1 MRQKKILLE
10 KIYRDIRKEIKSE
23 QISWHFHSFFVFWKG
38 WFKMKEKKKLSKL
51 EKCLVQEFEADMKT
65 ADRFL
70 RDEECSLPCGS
81 SPGMFLSELFQSCSN
96 LPETDPFSRFAA
108 NQDDLLDAG
117 RISILSREA
126 GAGGCMVSFSRRTC
140 DVNGRHYA
148 ISDTAYIQIKVEDP
162 GICCSM
168 FMNAANV
175 FAAELFAD
183 TFDKCFMMAE
193 VVNSDRICVPLHG
206 FRLFSMHKETGRGD
220 ETGIIVECVKSS
232 YTGMHGGI
240 IYGTALDRIRRKL
253 WRDGHTDDFAN
264 KRIKK

>member
-23 QISWHFHSFFVFWKG
+23 QISWHFHSFFCVLERMVQ
-38 WFKMKEKKKLSKL
+38 KMKEKKKLSKL
-51 EKCLVQEFEADMKT
+51 EKCLVREFEADMKT

-96 LPETDPFSRFAA
+96 LPETDPFSKFAA

-117 RISILSREA
+117 RISVLSREA

-148 ISDTAYIQIKVEDP
+148 ISDTAYIH
-162 GICCSM
+162 S
-168 FMNAANV
+168 
-175 FAAELFAD
+175 
-183 TFDKCFMMAE
+183 DK
-193 VVNSDRICVPLHG
+193 G
-206 FRLFSMHKETGRGD
+206 
-220 ETGIIVECVKSS
+220 
-232 YTGMHGGI
+232 
-240 IYGTALDRIRRKL
+240 
-253 WRDGHTDDFAN
+253 
-264 KRIKK
+264 

>member
-1 MRQKKILLE
+1 
-10 KIYRDIRKEIKSE
+10 
-23 QISWHFHSFFVFWKG
+23 
-38 WFKMKEKKKLSKL
+38 MKDKKKLSKL
-51 EKCLVQEFEADMKT
+51 EKFLIREFEADMET

-70 RDEECSLPCGS
+70 RDEEYSLPCGS

-96 LPETDPFSRFAA
+96 LSETDPFSMFAA
-108 NQDDLLDAG
+108 SQDDLRSACKISALSRKEDG
-117 RISILSREA
+117 GGCRISLGRRICDIN
-126 GAGGCMVSFSRRTC
+126 GC
-140 DVNGRHYA
+140 HYA

-168 FMNAANV
+168 FINVANV

-183 TFDKCFMMAE
+183 SFDRCFMIVE

-206 FRLFSMHKETGRGD
+206 FRLFSMNKETGRGD
-220 ETGIIVECVKSS
+220 ETGIMVECVKSS
-232 YTGMHGGI
+232 YTSMHGGI

-264 KRIKK
+264 KLIKK